1 MITVCKEIEVEVDV
15 GDLGTEEL
23 IEAVEE
29 LGFVVYDKD
38 DCGNPENI
46 RDDIY
51 SLYRDFVQWDKNE
64 IPDNGF
70 VLSLKKF
77 FSEHL
82 DKNVL

>member
-1 MITVCKEIEVEVDV
+1 MVTVYKEIEIEVDV

-46 RDDIY
+46 RDDIHR
-51 SLYRDFVQWDKNE
+51 LYQDFILWNDTVMADKQFG
-64 IPDNGF
+64 II
-70 VLSLKKF
+70 LKKF
-77 FSEHL
+77 FSEYL
-82 DKNVL
+82 DKKVL

>member
-1 MITVCKEIEVEVDV
+1 MVTVYKEIEIEVDV

-38 DCGNPENI
+38 DCDSPENI
-46 RDDIY
+46 RDDIHK
-51 SLYRDFVQWDKNE
+51 LYQDFILWNDTMMTNE
-64 IPDNGF
+64 NFGTI
-70 VLSLKKF
+70 LKKF